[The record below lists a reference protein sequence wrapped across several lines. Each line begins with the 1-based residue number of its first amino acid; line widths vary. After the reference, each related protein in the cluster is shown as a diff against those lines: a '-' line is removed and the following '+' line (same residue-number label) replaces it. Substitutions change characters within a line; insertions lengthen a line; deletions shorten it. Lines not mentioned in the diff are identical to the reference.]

1 MRALRATLAFLLVLA
16 PACRREKPPLEI
28 DPSLARL
35 VPAGTVLLA
44 GARMDEIRATP
55 LYARWI
61 ARVPA
66 AALDGFARESGL
78 DPRKDVRQLLIA
90 SDGNRYA
97 VLARGAFS
105 VPEIERRL
113 LAQGAR
119 KVTYKGMTLV
129 TGGPAAVVFLDATT
143 AAAGP
148 EQMLKVV
155 IDQAGHSR
163 SGISQP
169 LREKMQSVPAGS
181 QVWVVTLGSNPA
193 LRQAVP
199 ETGNLS
205 NLRRVI
211 ESVDGMSLGMNFQTG
226 LRLDAAGAYRT
237 EQEAKL
243 IHDALRGLLGMGRL
257 STPDNQ
263 PELLLFYDAIRVSQD
278 QTLVRVQADVSMDVL
293 DRVLAKIGGLNHSP
307 RR

>member
-1 MRALRATLAFLLVLA
+1 MRARRAALAFVLVLA

-66 AALDGFARESGL
+66 ATLDSFARESGF
-78 DPRKDVRQLLIA
+78 DARKDVRQLLIA
-90 SDGNRYA
+90 SGGDHYV

-119 KVTYKGMTLV
+119 KAAYKGKTLV
-129 TGGPAAVVFLDATT
+129 TGGMAAVVFFDATT

-148 EQMLKVV
+148 EQMLKVA
-155 IDQAGHSR
+155 IDQAGHSN
-163 SGISQP
+163 SGISQA
-169 LREKMQSVPAGS
+169 LRERMQSVPAES
-181 QVWVVTLGSNPA
+181 QVWAVTLGSNPA
-193 LRQAVP
+193 LRRAVP

-205 NLRRVI
+205 NLRRVL
-211 ESVDGMSLGMNFQTG
+211 ESIDGATVGMNFRTG
-226 LRLDAAGAYRT
+226 LKLDAAGAYRT
-237 EQEAKL
+237 GQEAKL

-257 STPDNQ
+257 STPENQ
-263 PELLLFYDAIRVSQD
+263 PEL
-278 QTLVRVQADVSMDVL
+278 
-293 DRVLAKIGGLNHSP
+293 
-307 RR
+307 